1 MTDKNTVIIGLIDP
15 KSPSNVGAVMR
26 AAGCYDASQVVYTG
40 QRYDKAVKF
49 NTDTKK
55 VVSRIGLHH
64 AEDLTQFKT
73 SQCQLICVDLIEG
86 AIALPEFEHPE
97 HAIYVFGSEDSSI
110 NQALV
115 DNADAVVYVPT
126 IGCMNL
132 AASVN
137 VVLYDRLAKKAEIKA
152 GDELIRS
159 SRDANNKV
167 RVR

>member
-64 AEDLTQFKT
+64 TEDLTQFKT

-86 AIALPEFEHPE
+86 AISLPEFEHPE

-137 VVLYDRLAKKAEIKA
+137 VVLYDRLAKKAEITA

-167 RVR
+167 KVK